1 MLKLLSEEAWL
12 QDGTNFKAAV
22 EMLAPLGVLCSQA
35 NHEAARSI
43 ISLKMNLATDAVY
56 KTEHYLVVIGANHS
70 TMEHEV
76 PPEVVKYQRDD
87 SGDVQY
93 NRTASNSPMIDPFTL
108 QDVRNAKHEL
118 QILEREIRAVAL
130 PPSKAKAGEP
140 PTPGSHEEREQRK
153 FALLKTI
160 EDSGLAIS
168 PGDHDRI
175 VKGFKQTKPQPPLVE
190 LPLDTKDESLVKY
203 SAAQIKDLLARR
215 KRAWEQG
222 QAK

>member
-1 MLKLLSEEAWL
+1 MLPEARF
-12 QDGTNFKAAV
+12 QDALNFKTAV
-22 EMLAPLGVLCSQA
+22 DMLSPLKVVCSQD

-43 ISLKMNLATDAVY
+43 ASLKFNLATDAVY
-56 KTEHYLVVIGANHS
+56 KTEHYLVVVGSNHL
-70 TMEHEV
+70 TMNHEA
-76 PPEVVKYQRDD
+76 PPEVIQYQRDD

-93 NRTASNSPMIDPFTL
+93 NRTANNAAMIDPFTL
-108 QDVRNAKHEL
+108 QDVRNAKREL

-140 PTPGSHEEREQRK
+140 PTPGSHEEREARK

-160 EDSGLAIS
+160 EDSGLPIS

-175 VKGFKQTKPQPPLVE
+175 LKNFKQSKPQEPIVE
-190 LPLDTKDESLVKY
+190 LPLDTKDETLGKY

-215 KRAWEQG
+215 KKQWEGQG
-222 QAK
+222 TK